1 MVVWSEFG
9 VGLYMYFSSDIRL
22 YILDLG
28 FSFFFSHFFLAWDR
42 GHIDTS
48 NIWLFDRTLNQSY
61 MPSTTTQD
69 LL

>member
-28 FSFFFSHFFLAWDR
+28 FSFFSPIFLARDR
-42 GHIDTS
+42 GHIDTL
-48 NIWLFDRTLNQSY
+48 NIWLFDGTLNYSY
-61 MPSTTTQD
+61 TPSTITQD

>member
-28 FSFFFSHFFLAWDR
+28 FSFFSPIFSCLGPWTYRYLEYLA
-42 GHIDTS
+42 I
-48 NIWLFDRTLNQSY
+48 
-61 MPSTTTQD
+61 
-69 LL
+69 